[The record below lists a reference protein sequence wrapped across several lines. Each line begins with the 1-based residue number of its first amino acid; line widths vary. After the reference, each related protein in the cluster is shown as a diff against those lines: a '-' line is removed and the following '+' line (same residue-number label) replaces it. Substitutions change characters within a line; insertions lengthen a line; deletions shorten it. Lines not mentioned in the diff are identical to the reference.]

1 MKSTGTGGGGGVK
14 IGSAAGELSG
24 DGLGAGRGV
33 TSAAEVPTGDG
44 VASGRGGGVGETAGS
59 LEAGA
64 GVAVAVGSGV
74 GVGSING
81 RALARVPSTDS
92 DAKNSAGANRSPL
105 MGAIL
110 AQARSRRAAE
120 RQPRYNPRAMAEL
133 RTVLVVDD
141 SATVARQLTKIFE
154 ESGRYKVLGHAADGL
169 QALKMVREMNPDFVC
184 LDVVMPNLDGVAALR
199 TIRQFNREARV
210 IIISSLGGVEEMM
223 KEFLGAGA
231 KCVLSKPFDA
241 AKVLA
246 ALDAL

>member
-1 MKSTGTGGGGGVK
+1 
-14 IGSAAGELSG
+14 
-24 DGLGAGRGV
+24 
-33 TSAAEVPTGDG
+33 
-44 VASGRGGGVGETAGS
+44 
-59 LEAGA
+59 
-64 GVAVAVGSGV
+64 
-74 GVGSING
+74 
-81 RALARVPSTDS
+81 
-92 DAKNSAGANRSPL
+92 
-105 MGAIL
+105 
-110 AQARSRRAAE
+110 
-120 RQPRYNPRAMAEL
+120 MAEL

-199 TIRQFNREARV
+199 TIRQFNRDARV

-223 KEFLGAGA
+223 KEFLSAGA
-231 KCVLSKPFDA
+231 KSVLSKPFDA